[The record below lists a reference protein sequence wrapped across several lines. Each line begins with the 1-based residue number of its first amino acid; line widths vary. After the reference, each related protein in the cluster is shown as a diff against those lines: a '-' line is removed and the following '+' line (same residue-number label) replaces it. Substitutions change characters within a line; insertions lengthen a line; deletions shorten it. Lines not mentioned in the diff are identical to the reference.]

1 MGNSCVIGEPTDG
14 LNAAWAIVAK
24 VYAIIGFCFS
34 DRGTNEERTSSL
46 FYERGLFASQFVWIS
61 PQSSQNW
68 AKTRIR
74 MRFRECLWRL
84 FIARQPAAR
93 TRDQSTSGRPKSE
106 AKEREHRNRPKCRSE
121 RGQRPRRGLA
131 PQQLLNTMPR
141 PLRKMCLKN
150 AQKSR
155 SPPNWRQRPSPK

>member
-34 DRGTNEERTSSL
+34 DNAVLMRREHPRFLLLRLCGYHPHLLQVEAT
-46 FYERGLFASQFVWIS
+46 
-61 PQSSQNW
+61 
-68 AKTRIR
+68 TRELR
-74 MRFRECLWRL
+74 CRECLWRL

-155 SPPNWRQRPSPK
+155 SPPNWRQRPK